1 MSSKRRHAADSSS
14 EDEDDSDYDVL
25 KDQEMEQESS
35 ADEEEQETESA
46 VGPVRR
52 RRRRLRVAGQHN
64 KTVRDALKAALANK
78 PMFARSVMQATINE
92 TVQEIQAS
100 KIAVWEKARAD
111 GLTEEPRPEDTLR
124 LSSGARAML
133 HAFAE
138 SYMLGLV
145 DNAMLF
151 MGNRDKHTMQPKDML
166 AAESIRY
173 QQQSGTPLAFYP
185 E

>member
-1 MSSKRRHAADSSS
+1 MSSKRHHAADSSS
-14 EDEDDSDYDVL
+14 EDDSDYDVL

-35 ADEEEQETESA
+35 AGEEEEESA

-52 RRRRLRVAGQHN
+52 KRRRLRVAGQHN
-64 KTVRDALKAALANK
+64 RTVRDALKAALANK